1 MKYSYKIGTNLDQ
14 YTAIKKA
21 ALRLYVI
28 INYIAVHHFKAR
40 RNGEKKKINKIWQ
53 KKRKKRTKKKREKK
67 TKRAVKR
74 VKEKALARENKRDK
88 KDRKEGDKERQ

>member
-40 RNGEKKKINKIWQ
+40 RNGEKKKNKQ
-53 KKRKKRTKKKREKK
+53 NMTKKKEKRELRKKEKK
-67 TKRAVKR
+67 RQ
-74 VKEKALARENKRDK
+74 RERK
-88 KDRKEGDKERQ
+88 KKH